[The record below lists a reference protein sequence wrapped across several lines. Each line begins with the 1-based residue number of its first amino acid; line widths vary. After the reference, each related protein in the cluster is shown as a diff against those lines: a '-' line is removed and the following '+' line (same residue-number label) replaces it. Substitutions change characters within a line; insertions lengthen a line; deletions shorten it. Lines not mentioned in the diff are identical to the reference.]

1 MQDSLRWGDL
11 KLISLSFPSACMLRI
26 GIVVLTLS
34 AGFFLAPALNAQ
46 AVPAATRPLDLQV
59 GASFDLAHSDY
70 GSRTLNGFG
79 FYSTL
84 NFGFPVGIEAEFHQ
98 LNDPGSKQGIYER
111 TYEIG
116 PRYAFHF
123 GRFSPYAKFMV
134 GRGVFNFPPDPRHPE
149 NGSVANLA
157 YNIWAG
163 GFGADYR
170 IRPSINLRVDYELQ
184 RWSGFPPDGLSPRVL
199 SFGVAYHFH

>member
-1 MQDSLRWGDL
+1 MQDFLLRSEL
-11 KLISLSFPSACMLRI
+11 QLISLSCFSWRMLRVGI
-26 GIVVLTLS
+26 GVLTLS
-34 AGFFLAPALNAQ
+34 AVLLLASLLNAQ

-59 GASFDLAHSDY
+59 GASFDVAHSDY

-123 GRFSPYAKFMV
+123 GRFSPYAKLMV
-134 GRGVFNFPPDPRHPE
+134 GRGVFNFPPDPRHPA

-157 YNIWAG
+157 YNMWAG

-170 IRPSINLRVDYELQ
+170 IRPSINLRLDYELQ
-184 RWSGFPPDGLSPRVL
+184 RWSDFPPDGLSPRIL